1 MIDKWAL
8 YNAISEHTDMVGW
21 SGNSILVE
29 REVKDMV
36 GTLPDI
42 DAIELGKPYTS
53 RDYIIETRQDG
64 DAQTFIVRKR
74 RS

>member
-1 MIDKWAL
+1 MIDKLAL

-21 SGNSILVE
+21 SGNSILIE

-53 RDYIIETRQDG
+53 RDYQYNT
-64 DAQTFIVRKR
+64 AQKGKYI
-74 RS
+74 